1 MKKRISI
8 LTLVVMLLVCL
19 IPLNVSAKSG
29 KWKQNKKGWWYE
41 YSDGSYAKE
50 TFVTI
55 NNKTYYFNKNGYMVT
70 GWKQIKN
77 KWYYFG
83 SNGAMKTGWVKSGN
97 KWYYMNAKNGQM
109 TVGWLYWKNKYY
121 YLNSSGT
128 MRTGWLYLKNK
139 YYYFNSDGQM
149 MTGWISWKGNNYYTN
164 SNGELIT
171 NKTFTVG
178 GKSYTADSSGKVLI
192 TDTKPIKLDSRYKLT
207 DTDIKTMKDIINK
220 VITPNMTQ
228 EEQIRAIHDWIVKNT
243 KYDTNYKQHNA
254 HETLNDHLAVCS
266 GYSDLFNAFMDLL
279 GIPCKVIE
287 GTSTNNSGQTGDHAW
302 NAVKLNDGYWY
313 YVDVTYDDPLYNGR
327 SDYTDGYNLRYDY
340 FLISKSTINK
350 NHKTST
356 SLSPEAKTDYDRSI
370 YNNLALEKY
379 KTQYAKNGY
388 NASVIH
394 SYDDFNALLKKATVN
409 TKYAVIIDNTEIKA
423 EILKEKINSYR
434 LVLSSGSSITHTTT
448 GTNIEIISF
457 YYK

>member
-29 KWKQNKKGWWYE
+29 KWKQNSKGWWYE

-77 KWYYFG
+77 KWYYFN
-83 SNGAMKTGWVKSGN
+83 SNGAMKTGWVKYGN

-128 MRTGWLYLKNK
+128 MRTGWLYWKNK

-149 MTGWISWKGNNYYTN
+149 MTGWITWKGNNYYTN

-192 TDTKPIKLDSRYKLT
+192 TDTKPVKLDSRYKLT

-243 KYDTNYKQHNA
+243 KYDTNYKRQ
-254 HETLNDHLAVCS
+254 
-266 GYSDLFNAFMDLL
+266 
-279 GIPCKVIE
+279 
-287 GTSTNNSGQTGDHAW
+287 
-302 NAVKLNDGYWY
+302 
-313 YVDVTYDDPLYNGR
+313 
-327 SDYTDGYNLRYDY
+327 
-340 FLISKSTINK
+340 
-350 NHKTST
+350 
-356 SLSPEAKTDYDRSI
+356 
-370 YNNLALEKY
+370 
-379 KTQYAKNGY
+379 
-388 NASVIH
+388 
-394 SYDDFNALLKKATVN
+394 
-409 TKYAVIIDNTEIKA
+409 
-423 EILKEKINSYR
+423 
-434 LVLSSGSSITHTTT
+434 
-448 GTNIEIISF
+448 NIRRI
-457 YYK
+457 

>member
-29 KWKQNKKGWWYE
+29 KWKQNSKGWWYE

-77 KWYYFG
+77 KWYYFN
-83 SNGAMKTGWVKSGN
+83 SNGAMKTGWVKYGN

-128 MRTGWLYLKNK
+128 MRTGWLYWKNK

-192 TDTKPIKLDSRYKLT
+192 TDTKPVKLDSRYKLT

-379 KTQYAKNGY
+379 KNTFSKDGY
-388 NASVIH
+388 KASVIH
-394 SYDDFNALLKKATVN
+394 SYDDFNALLKKTTVN
-409 TKYAVIIDNTEIKA
+409 TKYAVVIDNSELKA

-434 LVLSSGSSITHTTT
+434 LVLSSGSNITHTTT